1 MGRRL
6 HEGGFTV
13 TRFDKYRQVVREA
26 RGTGWALLALIL
38 FWSAAGFGL
47 SCAPVTIGYL
57 PRWVW
62 AAVGGSWLLALALVK
77 YLTTRVF
84 RDMEL
89 DDEEARHDGR

>member
-1 MGRRL
+1 M
-6 HEGGFTV
+6 

-26 RGTGWALLALIL
+26 RGTGWALLALFL

-47 SCAPVTIGYL
+47 SWAPVTIGSL
-57 PRWVW
+57 PLWVW
-62 AAVGGSWLLALALVK
+62 AAGGGAWLLALALVK